1 MQKYLLLFSFCVIMI
16 IANDFTFVKRK
27 ENKFTK
33 GDEEMKNLTNLSEE
47 EKAVILAR
55 REYQRKWRE
64 NNKDKV
70 KAHNERFF

>member
-1 MQKYLLLFSFCVIMI
+1 MLDILMAHSVI
-16 IANDFTFVKRK
+16 
-27 ENKFTK
+27 
-33 GDEEMKNLTNLSEE
+33 GQ

-70 KAHNERFF
+70 KAHNERFFKKQAEKLAKK

>member
-1 MQKYLLLFSFCVIMI
+1 
-16 IANDFTFVKRK
+16 
-27 ENKFTK
+27 
-33 GDEEMKNLTNLSEE
+33 MKDLTNVSEE

-70 KAHNERFF
+70 KAHNERFFKKQAEKLAKK

>member
-1 MQKYLLLFSFCVIMI
+1 
-16 IANDFTFVKRK
+16 
-27 ENKFTK
+27 
-33 GDEEMKNLTNLSEE
+33 MKDLTNLSEE

-70 KAHNERFF
+70 KAHNERFFRKQAEKSAKNKTA